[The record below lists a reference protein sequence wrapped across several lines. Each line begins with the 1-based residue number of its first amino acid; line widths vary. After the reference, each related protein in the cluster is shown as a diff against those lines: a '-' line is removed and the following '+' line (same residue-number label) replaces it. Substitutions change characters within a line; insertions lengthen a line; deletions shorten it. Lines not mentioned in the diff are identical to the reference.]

1 MMSSASMTSYLHHC
15 TVLACG
21 LFCLGLFDTTQAQRP
36 AFGKCPHLKT
46 VDNFDVQKFEGQWF
60 EVERSFYVLELAA
73 ACTSFNFTVKNDG
86 SFKVLIK
93 TKNRITGSINKNNG
107 IATPSSSN
115 AGLLQ
120 YRVDSRLPVVMAR
133 MLPTS
138 GLYYVLHTDY
148 DHYAILWSCSN
159 LGLFHAGKL
168 LDWTGLQYRVDS
180 RLPVVMARMLPT
192 SGLYY
197 VLHTDYDHYA
207 ILWSCSNLGL
217 FHAGKLLDWA
227 GLQYRVD
234 SRLPVVMARMLPTSG
249 LYYVLHTDYD
259 HYAIL
264 WSCSNLGLFHA
275 DQIWVLGRERD
286 LEVGDRTFVYQTLQD
301 LGLDEGRLV
310 LTKHANCPAE
320 S

>member
-159 LGLFHAGKL
+159 LGLFHA
-168 LDWTGLQYRVDS
+168 
-180 RLPVVMARMLPT
+180 
-192 SGLYY
+192 
-197 VLHTDYDHYA
+197 
-207 ILWSCSNLGL
+207 
-217 FHAGKLLDWA
+217 
-227 GLQYRVD
+227 
-234 SRLPVVMARMLPTSG
+234 
-249 LYYVLHTDYD
+249 
-259 HYAIL
+259 
-264 WSCSNLGLFHA
+264 